1 MYFRAEHIIRMRV
14 VTANGTIVDLSPGHA
29 TLHPKY
35 QHEPVT
41 QLSVHRYVD
50 PYILTR
56 FIYHLIFYRNND
68 LFFAM
73 RGAGASFAIAT
84 EILYAIYPA
93 PETQPAIFLGE

>member
-1 MYFRAEHIIRMRV
+1 MRV

-41 QLSVHRYVD
+41 QLSVHR
-50 PYILTR
+50 
-56 FIYHLIFYRNND
+56 NND

-84 EILYAIYPA
+84 EILYSIYPT
-93 PETQPAIFLGE
+93 PETQPAIFLGEAWGLLNIKTLIDRYTIYSLD